1 MVFHTQRES
10 KTFHECVLITLS
22 YILPLKLDRGT
33 LGKKKSIA
41 GAHDFFVVVL
51 LGAGASELFSEGPC
65 VCMWLLAEHAVSARL
80 ANTDA
85 LVSHLALL

>member
-1 MVFHTQRES
+1 MCADNSFLHLAFETRQGNP
-10 KTFHECVLITLS
+10 KQ
-22 YILPLKLDRGT
+22 
-33 LGKKKSIA
+33 KKKSIA